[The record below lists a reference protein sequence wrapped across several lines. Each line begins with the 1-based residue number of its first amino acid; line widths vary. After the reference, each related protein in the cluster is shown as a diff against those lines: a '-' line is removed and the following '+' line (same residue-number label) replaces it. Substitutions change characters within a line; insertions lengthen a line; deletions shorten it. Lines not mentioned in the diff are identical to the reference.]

1 MDITYLFLIFIIFL
15 TFGSCTY
22 RPVVMLHGILGDKS
36 DMILPKQWIEK
47 DYPGIYVANI
57 EIGNGFYDRFRM
69 IYLLNLKN

>member
-1 MDITYLFLIFIIFL
+1 MTIAYLFIFFIIFC
-15 TFGSCTY
+15 TFCSGTY

-57 EIGNGFYDRFRM
+57 EIGNGFYDRYCFESE
-69 IYLLNLKN
+69 